1 MLLVACA
8 IFVPRLKGDTA
19 GHINSS
25 HRGETL
31 RDERP
36 YLYLSFQGVEF
47 LLSEWKTLQ
56 DRQTFHRQ
64 WPEVSWIFTSNSAS
78 SPNLTGYTFR
88 PEISFV
94 EGELAF
100 LRLTDQ
106 MLIMNTVVLGSKW
119 NTNIYSLCQSW
130 VLMGS

>member
-47 LLSEWKTLQ
+47 LLSKNEKLCKTAK
-56 DRQTFHRQ
+56 RST
-64 WPEVSWIFTSNSAS
+64 VSDQKFRESL
-78 SPNLTGYTFR
+78 PLT
-88 PEISFV
+88 
-94 EGELAF
+94 
-100 LRLTDQ
+100 LRLLPISRATLLDRKFP
-106 MLIMNTVVLGSKW
+106 LWKGS
-119 NTNIYSLCQSW
+119 
-130 VLMGS
+130 

>member
-36 YLYLSFQGVEF
+36 YRP
-47 LLSEWKTLQ
+47 TLNSI
-56 DRQTFHRQ
+56 RQTD
-64 WPEVSWIFTSNSAS
+64 VDT
-78 SPNLTGYTFR
+78 
-88 PEISFV
+88 
-94 EGELAF
+94 
-100 LRLTDQ
+100 
-106 MLIMNTVVLGSKW
+106 
-119 NTNIYSLCQSW
+119 
-130 VLMGS
+130 LMIRT

>member
-36 YLYLSFQGVEF
+36 YLYLS
-47 LLSEWKTLQ
+47 SET
-56 DRQTFHRQ
+56 H
-64 WPEVSWIFTSNSAS
+64 
-78 SPNLTGYTFR
+78 
-88 PEISFV
+88 
-94 EGELAF
+94 
-100 LRLTDQ
+100 
-106 MLIMNTVVLGSKW
+106 
-119 NTNIYSLCQSW
+119 
-130 VLMGS
+130 